1 MAGTWDSDDSSQRY
15 PTRPPYRL
23 NQFPSNF
30 AHAIGRQIIYLLAT
44 KEKPSLQGSEW
55 EQIFARAIKGDW
67 QPSNVGLDDV
77 VKGVCSWGAKS
88 VISSRPFAQRTVRL
102 ISGRNN
108 PEFSFGEIDKDD
120 DGIGAQ
126 VLGIWNARVDE
137 VRAKFGHVRTVV
149 LLKGADWTEFAV
161 FEIDAVG
168 YPPDLYEWKRN
179 QRGNLEGFDKAAK
192 SHRFTW
198 QRHGSQFTILEPIP
212 EKD

>member
-1 MAGTWDSDDSSQRY
+1 MEPRLRQRQR
-15 PTRPPYRL
+15 TRPPYRL

-88 VISSRPFAQRTVRL
+88 VISSRPFTQRTVRL

-120 DGIGAQ
+120 DGIGD
-126 VLGIWNARVDE
+126 LSIKLTWSGTKRVRMVDLME
-137 VRAKFGHVRTVV
+137 
-149 LLKGADWTEFAV
+149 GALDSTSGMW
-161 FEIDAVG
+161 
-168 YPPDLYEWKRN
+168 LN
-179 QRGNLEGFDKAAK
+179 
-192 SHRFTW
+192 
-198 QRHGSQFTILEPIP
+198 
-212 EKD
+212 